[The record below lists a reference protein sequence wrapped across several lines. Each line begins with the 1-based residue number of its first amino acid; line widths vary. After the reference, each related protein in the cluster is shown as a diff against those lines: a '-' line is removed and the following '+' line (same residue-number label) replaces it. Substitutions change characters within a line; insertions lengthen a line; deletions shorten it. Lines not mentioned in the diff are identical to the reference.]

1 MRQSLTDLE
10 FSACVQ
16 DRHAR
21 AGTRA
26 GRRAIRAARCYY
38 AGIPGYET
46 ILFAADRSGELN
58 DRHATNFW
66 QFGMGDRHL
75 LARGQAYLPA
85 EISKR
90 TGLTGFDLKA
100 QFLTVDNREKHPAV
114 SDIDLHLTDSMDIDL
129 DVQLQGDRRHALDGD
144 ALTLAGSAR
153 RGDLHASRRHIERE
167 LGQRLLHGHDARFE
181 QDGRDAHRIGA

>member
-38 AGIPGYET
+38 AGIPGDET

-66 QFGMGDRHL
+66 QFGMGNRHL
-75 LARGQAYLPA
+75 LARGKAYLLA
-85 EISKR
+85 EISQR
-90 TGLTGFDLKA
+90 TSLTRFELEA
-100 QFLTVDNREKHPAV
+100 QFLSVDNREYHAAI
-114 SDIDLHLTDSMDIDL
+114 SNIDLQLTDPMDIDL
-129 DVQLQGDRRHALDGD
+129 DVQLQRNRRHVLDGD
-144 ALTLAGSAR
+144 ALTFASSAR

-167 LGQRLLHGHDARFE
+167 LSQRLLHGDEARFE